1 MNTDKHTVFVSY
13 CHNNNNDHLQWVLH
27 LAQRISVYGIPVILD
42 QQGLG
47 AGDNKYQFMDP
58 LIQKAGK
65 VVIIFTPEYKFKA
78 ENRIGG
84 VGYEY
89 SLITE
94 DLYRTMLSNKKY
106 IPVLRS
112 GTVESS
118 IPVFMRQFIAVDM
131 REPSRFETG
140 LQELMAAMLDR
151 PPAGEDSS
159 VAGSF
164 RGTGPLSGNLAG
176 SRVSEGVKP
185 DDRQS
190 FLAELGMLSP
200 LIGMGKDLL
209 SAALELPGHELP
221 GHELP
226 GHETPG
232 HDLAGRDPA
241 GHDLAAHD
249 LAGHDLTGHDPA
261 GHELPDPNDV
271 ADLHQGDHFLTHHP
285 DLHTDWDV
293 GEADHEDLADDSDLL
308 HHDPTDT

>member
-1 MNTDKHTVFVSY
+1 MNTGKHTVFVSY
-13 CHNNNNDHLQWVLH
+13 CHNNNHDHLQWVLH
-27 LAQRISVYGIPVILD
+27 LVQRISGYGIPVILD

-47 AGDNKYQFMDP
+47 AGDNKYHFMDP

-89 SLITE
+89 ALITE

-140 LQELMAAMLDR
+140 LQELMAAILDR
-151 PPAGEDSS
+151 PPAGGDSS
-159 VAGSF
+159 IAGSF
-164 RGTGPLSGNLAG
+164 RGTEPVSGNLAG
-176 SRVSEGVKP
+176 SRVSEGAKP

-221 GHELP
+221 GHE
-226 GHETPG
+226 TPG
-232 HDLAGRDPA
+232 HDLAGLDPA
-241 GHDLAAHD
+241 E
-249 LAGHDLTGHDPA
+249 HDPA
-261 GHELPDPNDV
+261 EHQLSGHNDV
-271 ADLHQGDHFLTHHP
+271 RDDHHNDVRDHHHEDHSLTDHP

-293 GEADHEDLADDSDLL
+293 GGADHEDLADDSDLL
-308 HHDPTDT
+308 HQDPDPTDT